1 MGILSLSLSPLT
13 GHCLSQ
19 LGFLIVQAKQSKHQT
34 LPFLLSSYKTLSL
47 LDLSLSLCSFFL
59 SPLSLVHCSGRVAWP
74 SEPASHLTA
83 MVEAA
88 KAESLPPCFFVLS
101 ISP

>member
-34 LPFLLSSYKTLSL
+34 LPFLLSSYKILSL

-59 SPLSLVHCSGRVAWP
+59 SPLSLVHKCSFSSFLSLVFFYR
-74 SEPASHLTA
+74 HI
-83 MVEAA
+83 AA
-88 KAESLPPCFFVLS
+88 AG
-101 ISP
+101 